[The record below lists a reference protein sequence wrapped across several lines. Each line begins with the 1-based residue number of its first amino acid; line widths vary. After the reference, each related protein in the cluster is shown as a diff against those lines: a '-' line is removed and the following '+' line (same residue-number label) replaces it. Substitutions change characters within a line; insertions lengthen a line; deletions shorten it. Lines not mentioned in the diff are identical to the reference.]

1 LSPNQQK
8 IISALLEK
16 SSYPHKVSNIKLEET
31 HISWVFLTGLY
42 AYKIKKGLKFGK
54 VLDFST
60 LAKRRKTC
68 ERELKLNKNLCGDM
82 YVEVVK
88 ILREENSNIVKMVNL
103 QEYGKAVEYALKMKQ
118 MPQEFRMDNLIAA
131 CSMLDFLSDYG
142 YVDNVATGHLS
153 IRFFALITF
162 TSTGLESS
170 PGESVFSEGICV
182 RLLLAVMVLLSS
194 SDELPTVFPSIG
206 FILGILSNFDF
217 FATAILLFNDPSIYR
232 RLLL

>member
-170 PGESVFSEGICV
+170 PGESVFSAED
-182 RLLLAVMVLLSS
+182 